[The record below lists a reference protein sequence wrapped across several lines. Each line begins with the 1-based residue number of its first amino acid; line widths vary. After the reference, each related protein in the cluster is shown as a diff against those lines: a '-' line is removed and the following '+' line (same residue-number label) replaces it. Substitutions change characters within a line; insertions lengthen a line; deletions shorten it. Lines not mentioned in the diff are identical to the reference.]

1 MVLTCVPFVTYFK
14 LSAKMS
20 PQTEEEEFM
29 SRVPC
34 YNVVESL
41 MYAMVWIRPDIAH
54 VVSVVSSY
62 MANLGK
68 AHWQVVKWFLRY
80 LKG

>member
-1 MVLTCVPFVTYFK
+1 MVEDDICKYVK
-14 LSAKMS
+14 CWEIKKEEGI
-20 PQTEEEEFM
+20 EEEEFM

-41 MYAMVWIRPDIAH
+41 MYAMVWIRPYIAH